1 VDVHGFRVVLFV
13 SVGVVDELLPVAE
26 VLQEIVGAYEEV
38 LNTVPTMI
46 LARAKI
52 DKQREGNIHT
62 EPEETD
68 NHLE

>member
-1 VDVHGFRVVLFV
+1 MDVHGFRVVLFV